1 MKKPALSLVIGL
13 LVIGAAAVLFGFA
26 VNWLQPVTPSET
38 AKPTG
43 PIKVV
48 ASTNVYGSIAKFLG
62 GEFVEVTSII
72 DDPMKDPHSYEA
84 TARDQLAVADA
95 ELVILNGGGYDDF
108 MLQLTAAVE
117 TEQHVLQI
125 VDGEHSHESE
135 SEAHE
140 AHDHGNEHV
149 WYDFE
154 LMRAAAEH
162 IANDIS
168 TLRPEALGTVNANYD
183 LFISE
188 LDNSQL
194 RLDALR
200 DKAIG
205 LGVIAIEGVGNLMLE
220 HSGFVDQTPEEL
232 ANAIEEDREVPA
244 AAVAEAKALI
254 ANKLVALLVIN
265 QQQLDSVSESL
276 KQQADETGVSV
287 VQLSEIIPDPTWDY
301 LDWMAN
307 NIDKLQEAIY

>member
-26 VNWLQPVTPSET
+26 VNWLQPVTPTET

-125 VDGEHSHESE
+125 VDGEHAHESE

-154 LMRAAAEH
+154 LMRVAAEH

-168 TLRPEALGTVNANYD
+168 TLRPEALETVNANYD

-287 VQLSEIIPDPTWDY
+287 VQLSEIIPDPNWDY